1 MIATSFIV
9 GPCAALVIISESRN
23 LVLYSFAWDRAYFA
37 GIRRRGAMSV
47 DIGNRI
53 RGKICHERLQSLS
66 LPLTRISNLSERV
79 RDEKKKDRRA
89 AVLQR

>member
-1 MIATSFIV
+1 
-9 GPCAALVIISESRN
+9 
-23 LVLYSFAWDRAYFA
+23 
-37 GIRRRGAMSV
+37 MSV

-79 RDEKKKDRRA
+79 RDEKKKDRRT